1 MSRKKKKKK
10 KKKHKFLEILFSPF
24 PIFLPIRQ
32 NPNHNDQ
39 RQTTCIKSWHQN
51 HPIFYIKLKNLGK
64 KKKKKHTCE
73 RDLVL
78 GPVAVEVIDRPAGHA
93 LLEAKHLLPRANRN
107 LLDPLYTDVGCC
119 CLVEDLKDIYRQMME
134 D

>member
-1 MSRKKKKKK
+1 MYQELASKSPNILHQVEKSR
-10 KKKHKFLEILFSPF
+10 EE
-24 PIFLPIRQ
+24 
-32 NPNHNDQ
+32 
-39 RQTTCIKSWHQN
+39 
-51 HPIFYIKLKNLGK
+51 
-64 KKKKKHTCE
+64 KKKKHTCE